1 MAFIDRISADLTGAM
16 RSREQLKLGAL
27 RMAKA
32 ALMNREVERGRPL
45 DDAESL
51 QVIAS
56 LIKQRRDSFEQFS
69 KAGRQDLATREQAE
83 IAVLEAY
90 LPPPMDAAELERLVD
105 EAIRESGAAS
115 GKDMGKVMKAAMTKL
130 AGAPVDGKVLSDL
143 VKRKLA
149 EEN

>member
-1 MAFIDRISADLTGAM
+1 MAFIDRISDDLTGAM
-16 RSREQLKLGAL
+16 RSRDQLKLGAL

-56 LIKQRRDSFEQFS
+56 LIKQRRDSFEQFDR
-69 KAGRQDLATREQAE
+69 AGRRDLADKEQAE
-83 IAVLEAY
+83 IAVLETY

-105 EAIRESGAAS
+105 AAIAETGAAS
-115 GKDMGKVMKAAMTKL
+115 AKDMGRVMKAVMART
-130 AGAPVDGKVLSDL
+130 AGAQVDGKTVSEL

-149 EEN
+149 G

>member
-1 MAFIDRISADLTGAM
+1 MAFIDRITADLTAAM
-16 RSREQLKLGAL
+16 RSRDQMTLGTL

-56 LIKQRRDSFEQFS
+56 LIKQRHDSVAQFEKGGRD
-69 KAGRQDLATREQAE
+69 DLARKERAE
-83 IAVLEAY
+83 IAVLETY
-90 LPPPMDAAELERLVD
+90 LPPPIDAADLERAVD
-105 EAIRESGAAS
+105 AAIQETGATS
-115 GKDMGKVMKAAMTKL
+115 PRDMGRAMKAAIAKFP
-130 AGAPVDGKVLSDL
+130 GVQVDGKTLSDL

-149 EEN
+149 GA